1 MSKIEARGLK
11 VSFGST
17 AVLTGVDLSVPD
29 RSITALMGPSGSGK
43 STILR
48 VFNRL
53 IELYPEARVSG
64 EVYLD
69 GRNIFDMEVTE
80 LRRRVQM
87 IFQIPNPI
95 PNLSIFEN
103 VALGLKLNRLVRGRR
118 ELFER
123 VRSALEKAQLWDE
136 VRNRLDMPAGKLSG
150 GQQQRLC
157 VARALA
163 FEPEVLLA
171 DEPTANLDPENTAR
185 LEALFLWLK
194 RDVTIVLVTHYP
206 PQAARVSDYV
216 AFLYKG
222 QIVEWGPTRD
232 IFTKPKHELTEK
244 YVTGRL
250 Y

>member
-87 IFQIPNPI
+87 IFQTPNPI

-103 VALGLKLNRLVRGRR
+103 VALGLKLNRLVKSRG

-123 VRSALEKAQLWDE
+123 VKSALEKAQLWDE
-136 VRNRLDMPAGKLSG
+136 VKDRLRAPAGKLSG
-150 GQQQRLC
+150 GQQQRLS

-171 DEPTANLDPENTAR
+171 DEPTANLDPENTAKV
-185 LEALFLWLK
+185 EALFLELK
-194 RDVTIVLVTHYP
+194 KEMTIVLVTHYP

-216 AFLYKG
+216 AFLYRG

>member
-11 VSFGST
+11 VIFGST

-53 IELYPEARVSG
+53 IELYPEAEVSG

-69 GRNIFDMEVTE
+69 GKNIFEMEVTE
-80 LRRRVQM
+80 LRKRVQM

-103 VALGLKLNRLVRGRR
+103 VALGLKLNRLVRSRH

-123 VRSALEKAQLWDE
+123 VKSALEKAQLWDE
-136 VRNRLDMPAGKLSG
+136 VKDRLRAPAGKLSG
-150 GQQQRLC
+150 GQQQRLS

-171 DEPTANLDPENTAR
+171 DEPTANLDPENTAKV
-185 LEALFLWLK
+185 EALFLELK
-194 RDVTIVLVTHYP
+194 KEMTIVLVTHFP
-206 PQAARVSDYV
+206 PQAARISDYV

-222 QIVEWGPTRD
+222 QIVEWGPTKD
-232 IFTKPKHELTEK
+232 IFTKPGHELTEK

>member
-1 MSKIEARGLK
+1 MAKLTARDLK
-11 VSFGST
+11 LSFGNVE
-17 AVLTGVDLSVPD
+17 VLKGVNLEIKE
-29 RSITALMGPSGSGK
+29 RTITALMGPSGSGK
-43 STILR
+43 STLLR

-64 EVYLD
+64 EVLLD
-69 GRNIFDMEVTE
+69 GQDVFKMDVIE

-103 VALGLKLNRLVRGRR
+103 VALGLKLNRIVKSKK
-118 ELFER
+118 ELEAR
-123 VRSALEKAQLWDE
+123 VRQALEKAQLWDE
-136 VRNRLDMPAGKLSG
+136 VKNRLDAPAGKLSG

-163 FEPEVLLA
+163 FDPEVLLA
-171 DEPTANLDPENTAR
+171 DEPTANLDPENTAK
-185 LEALFLWLK
+185 LESLFLELK
-194 RDVTIVLVTHYP
+194 KDMTIVLVTHFP
-206 PQAARVSDYV
+206 AQAARVSDYV

-222 QIVEWGPTRD
+222 QIVEVGPTKEV
-232 IFTKPKHELTEK
+232 FTNPRHELTEK
-244 YVTGRL
+244 YVTGKL

>member
-1 MSKIEARGLK
+1 MAKLTARDLK
-11 VSFGST
+11 LSFGNVE
-17 AVLTGVDLSVPD
+17 VLKGVNLEIKE
-29 RSITALMGPSGSGK
+29 RTITALMGPSGSGK
-43 STILR
+43 STLLR

-64 EVYLD
+64 EVLLD
-69 GRNIFDMEVTE
+69 GQDVFKMDVIE

-103 VALGLKLNRLVRGRR
+103 VALGLKLNRIVKSKK
-118 ELFER
+118 ELEAR
-123 VRSALEKAQLWDE
+123 VRQALEKAQLWDE
-136 VRNRLDMPAGKLSG
+136 VKNRLDAPAGKLSG

-163 FEPEVLLA
+163 FDPKVLLA
-171 DEPTANLDPENTAR
+171 DEPTANIDPENTAK
-185 LEALFLWLK
+185 LESLFLELK
-194 RDVTIVLVTHYP
+194 KDMTIVLVTHFP
-206 PQAARVSDYV
+206 AQAARVSDYV

-222 QIVEWGPTRD
+222 QIVEVGPTKEV
-232 IFTKPKHELTEK
+232 FTNPRHELTEK
-244 YVTGRL
+244 YVTGKL